1 MDLTNYNVDSVG
13 EGRGKIEPGRHV
25 LHWQGEEEALIE
37 GKNGWR
43 GCKMYFEVGD
53 SGIRISPVFSVAHN
67 NPSVVDKGIKSM
79 LLMSQAMGIKEPP
92 KDTSSAFM
100 GESVSA
106 ELIKG
111 ESGYLEID
119 EKFGETWQSTNAKP
133 KVVSE
138 KPIQAGPSEADLQAM
153 GSSVADDDDVPF

>member
-1 MDLTNYNVDSVG
+1 MDLTNYDVNTVG
-13 EGRGKIEPGRHV
+13 EGRGQVEPGRHV

-53 SGIRISPVFSVAHN
+53 SGIRISHVFCVAHN
-67 NPSVVDKGIKSM
+67 NAAVVDKGIKSM
-79 LLMSQAMGIKEPP
+79 LLMAQAMGIKEPP
-92 KDTSSAFM
+92 KDTSTAFM
-100 GESVSA
+100 GKSVSA

-111 ESGYLEID
+111 DTGYLEID

-138 KPIQAGPSEADLQAM
+138 KPIQAGPSEADLAAV
-153 GSSVADDDDVPF
+153 GSTTDDEAPF

>member
-1 MDLTNYNVDSVG
+1 MDLTNYDVNTVG
-13 EGRGKIEPGRHV
+13 EGRGQVEPGRHV

-37 GKNGWR
+37 GKNGWG

-53 SGIRISPVFSVAHN
+53 SGIRISHVFSVAHN
-67 NPSVVDKGIKSM
+67 NAAVVDKGIKSM
-79 LLMSQAMGIKEPP
+79 LLMAQAMGIKEPP
-92 KDTSSAFM
+92 KDTSTAFM
-100 GESVSA
+100 GKSVSA

-111 ESGYLEID
+111 DTGYLEID

-138 KPIQAGPSEADLQAM
+138 KPIQAGPSEADLAAV
-153 GSSVADDDDVPF
+153 GSTADDEAPF

>member
-1 MDLTNYNVDSVG
+1 MDLTNYDVNTVG
-13 EGRGKIEPGRHV
+13 EGRGQVEPGRHV

-53 SGIRISPVFSVAHN
+53 SGIRISHVFSVAHN
-67 NPSVVDKGIKSM
+67 NAAVVDKGIKSM
-79 LLMSQAMGIKEPP
+79 LLMAQAMGIKEPP
-92 KDTSSAFM
+92 KDTSTAFI
-100 GESVSA
+100 GKSVSA

-111 ESGYLEID
+111 DTGYLEID

-138 KPIQAGPSEADLQAM
+138 KPIQAGPSEADLAAV
-153 GSSVADDDDVPF
+153 GSTTDDEAPF

>member
-1 MDLTNYNVDSVG
+1 MDLTNYDVNTVG
-13 EGRGKIEPGRHV
+13 EGRGQVEPGRHV

-53 SGIRISPVFSVAHN
+53 SGIRISHVFSVAHN
-67 NPSVVDKGIKSM
+67 NAAVVDKGIKSM
-79 LLMSQAMGIKEPP
+79 LLMAQAMGIKEPP
-92 KDTSSAFM
+92 KDTSTAFM
-100 GESVSA
+100 GKSVSA

-111 ESGYLEID
+111 DTGYLEID

-138 KPIQAGPSEADLQAM
+138 KPIQAGPSEADLAAV
-153 GSSVADDDDVPF
+153 GSTTDDEAPF

>member
-1 MDLTNYNVDSVG
+1 MDLTNYDVNTVG
-13 EGRGKIEPGRHV
+13 EGRGQVEPGRHV

-53 SGIRISPVFSVAHN
+53 SGIRIGHVFSVAHN
-67 NPSVVDKGIKSM
+67 NAAVVDKGIKSM
-79 LLMSQAMGIKEPP
+79 LLMAQAMGIKEPP
-92 KDTSSAFM
+92 KDTSTAFM
-100 GESVSA
+100 GKSVSA

-111 ESGYLEID
+111 DTGYLEID
-119 EKFGETWQSTNAKP
+119 EKFGETWQSTNSKP

-138 KPIQAGPSEADLQAM
+138 KPIQAGPSEADLAAV
-153 GSSVADDDDVPF
+153 GSTADDEAPF

>member
-1 MDLTNYNVDSVG
+1 MDLTNYDVNTVG
-13 EGRGKIEPGRHV
+13 EGRGQVEPGRHV

-53 SGIRISPVFSVAHN
+53 SGIRIGHVFSVAHN
-67 NPSVVDKGIKSM
+67 NAAVVDKGIKSM
-79 LLMSQAMGIKEPP
+79 LLMAQAMGIKEPP
-92 KDTSSAFM
+92 KDTSTAFM
-100 GESVSA
+100 GKSVSA

-111 ESGYLEID
+111 DTGYLEID

-138 KPIQAGPSEADLQAM
+138 KPIQAGPSEADLAAV
-153 GSSVADDDDVPF
+153 GSTTDDEAPF

>member
-1 MDLTNYNVDSVG
+1 MDLTNYDVNTVG
-13 EGRGKIEPGRHV
+13 EGRGQVEPGRHV

-53 SGIRISPVFSVAHN
+53 SGIRIGHVFCVAHN
-67 NPSVVDKGIKSM
+67 NSAVVDKGIKSM
-79 LLMSQAMGIKEPP
+79 LLMAQAMGIKEPP
-92 KDTSSAFM
+92 KDTSTAFM
-100 GESVSA
+100 GKSVSA

-111 ESGYLEID
+111 DTGYLEID

-138 KPIQAGPSEADLQAM
+138 KPIQAGPSEADLAAV
-153 GSSVADDDDVPF
+153 GSTADDEAPF